1 MPARHLRAMQQD
13 QGIIKPVSHRS
24 LQCSFHKVQN
34 NVKYLSQKTAMQ
46 CLNVLECA
54 CRHVLGEESVGMNL
68 EEKSHVFP
76 IEILL
81 LLPVSNAKVK
91 RGFSSMRRIKTDR
104 RSRLGERTLDNL
116 MRISVDGPAVSD
128 FSSDV
133 AVKCFFAQPP

>member
-1 MPARHLRAMQQD
+1 M
-13 QGIIKPVSHRS
+13 
-24 LQCSFHKVQN
+24 QN

-54 CRHVLGEESVGMNL
+54 RRYVLPEESVGMNL
-68 EEKSHVFP
+68 EEKSPVFP

-81 LLPVSNAKVK
+81 LLPVSNAKVE

-104 RSRLGERTLDNL
+104 RSQLGERTLDNL

-133 AVKCFFAQPP
+133 AVKRFFAQPR